1 MPSWSVPREWV
12 GATAF
17 VIAGGPSVTQA
28 DVDRLRGGHV
38 IAINKSYERAP
49 WAEYWIS
56 HDPGDWHDH
65 CAGLA
70 RVGFAGKRVTCQK
83 AIRAAGVLQ
92 LARLTPPPFLSLKPT
107 HLAMQRTTVTAALN
121 LAFLLGA
128 TTIVVLGADM
138 RAADDGRTHHHS
150 PYPYQPKPGCW
161 DRQMVELQQ
170 VAAALA
176 AQGVAVLNCSPISRI
191 TFWPKVSLD
200 DVLAGIAA

>member
-1 MPSWSVPREWV
+1 MNWSVRRDWP

-17 VIAGGPSVTQA
+17 IIAGGPSVTRA
-28 DVDRLRGGHV
+28 DVDRLRGRHV
-38 IAINKSYERAP
+38 IAINKSYEVAP

-65 CAGLA
+65 VAGLA

-83 AIRAAGVLQ
+83 QIRAAGVLQ
-92 LARLTPPPFLSLKPT
+92 LGRVTPPPFLSLKPT

-150 PYPYQPKPGCW
+150 PYPYTPRPGCW
-161 DRQMVELQQ
+161 DRHMVELQH
-170 VAAALA
+170 AGTALA
-176 AQGVAVLNCSPISRI
+176 AQGVTVLNASPISRI
-191 TFWPKVSLD
+191 TFWPRVTLD
-200 DVLAGIAA
+200 EVLSPAA